1 MAELHRRQV
10 RRGSA
15 AATPQRRSRRRA
27 QPRGTRQW
35 PRLGSWVNR
44 LLIVAGLGVVSLAAG
59 KAWMVLAAIP
69 VERVVITGSLQR
81 TQIAA
86 VEDVVQ
92 PALAGGF
99 LNADLDAVRE
109 QLETLPWIYR
119 ASVRRRWP
127 NALEVEVVE
136 QLPIARWGEGGFLNH
151 EGDVFESRRA
161 HELGTDL
168 PRLEGPPG
176 SAREL
181 IVSYQQLGEWLQALE
196 LQLRALHR
204 DDRGHLTAEL
214 ANGVRLVLGDREL
227 RARLERFARVWRA
240 ELAVDPARVEQV
252 DLRYSHGL
260 AVAFREPEL
269 TVGEGL
275 AQASGGQHTTTQT
288 LSGE

>member
-109 QLETLPWIYR
+109 QLETLPW
-119 ASVRRRWP
+119 
-127 NALEVEVVE
+127 
-136 QLPIARWGEGGFLNH
+136 
-151 EGDVFESRRA
+151 
-161 HELGTDL
+161 
-168 PRLEGPPG
+168 
-176 SAREL
+176 
-181 IVSYQQLGEWLQALE
+181 
-196 LQLRALHR
+196 
-204 DDRGHLTAEL
+204 
-214 ANGVRLVLGDREL
+214 
-227 RARLERFARVWRA
+227 
-240 ELAVDPARVEQV
+240 
-252 DLRYSHGL
+252 
-260 AVAFREPEL
+260 
-269 TVGEGL
+269 
-275 AQASGGQHTTTQT
+275 
-288 LSGE
+288 